1 MHDES
6 ASGKTVFIEPAEV
19 VQTNNRMRELQME
32 ERREIIR
39 ILTSVANE
47 LRPHIDMI
55 LAACEVV
62 AELDFIHAKAMYAID
77 VDGMLP
83 AMVPHPEM
91 EWYHACHPGLL
102 LSLRAQSKEI
112 VPLDITLSVGCW

>member
-1 MHDES
+1 
-6 ASGKTVFIEPAEV
+6 
-19 VQTNNRMRELQME
+19 MR
-32 ERREIIR
+32 
-39 ILTSVANE
+39 
-47 LRPHIDMI
+47 
-55 LAACEVV
+55 VV

-102 LSLRAQSKEI
+102 LSLARSERNSAA
-112 VPLDITLSVGCW
+112 DITLSAERRLLVISGPNAGGKSVTLKTVGIIQYMAQCGLLPPVYENSRI